1 MIENELCSFLVI
13 TQLNFFR
20 DGGGF
25 ISSLELG
32 QVVSYIIKDIQTWT
46 QTGKKN
52 WNVVSKFKWNLLKLL
67 HNTLFLCKK
76 LPVRE
81 VRLILVVN
89 SFQVMRTFG
98 WNPTES
104 ELQVF

>member
-46 QTGKKN
+46 QTG
-52 WNVVSKFKWNLLKLL
+52 
-67 HNTLFLCKK
+67 
-76 LPVRE
+76 
-81 VRLILVVN
+81 
-89 SFQVMRTFG
+89 
-98 WNPTES
+98 
-104 ELQVF
+104 